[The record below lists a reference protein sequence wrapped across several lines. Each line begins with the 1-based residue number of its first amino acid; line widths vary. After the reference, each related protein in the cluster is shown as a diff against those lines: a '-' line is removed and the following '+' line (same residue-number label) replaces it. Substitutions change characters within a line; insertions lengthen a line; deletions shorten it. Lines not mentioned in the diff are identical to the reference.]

1 MPTSLHHPHWK
12 RVHIYM
18 SSTSTRAP
26 SHPLWWR
33 WSILRLYWWGFAGSY
48 IGKPFR
54 TICAWHCPCVTGCI
68 QILLFQQSFCTP
80 LAQFIHYQLKPALSR
95 PDSLLAIDPI
105 PFCMISLTGWLL
117 EYPVIYV
124 QSADDKEEE
133 DASLDWRPASGNSLS
148 GVPLTVVTVSIGF
161 GQER

>member
-1 MPTSLHHPHWK
+1 M
-12 RVHIYM
+12 
-18 SSTSTRAP
+18 
-26 SHPLWWR
+26 
-33 WSILRLYWWGFAGSY
+33 
-48 IGKPFR
+48 
-54 TICAWHCPCVTGCI
+54 
-68 QILLFQQSFCTP
+68 
-80 LAQFIHYQLKPALSR
+80 SR